1 MEALKADVNF
11 KEVIKDIINTAAK
24 KRPALSQL
32 EVKRPTQRE
41 EEKLVFSEV
50 DIKRMNYKWLDLK
63 SILEG

>member
-1 MEALKADVNF
+1 MQALKAEVNF
-11 KEVIKDIINTAAK
+11 KEIIKDIINTAAK
-24 KRPALSQL
+24 KWPALSQL

-50 DIKRMNYKWLDLK
+50 DIKRMNYIWLDLK

>member
-1 MEALKADVNF
+1 LKAEVNF

-24 KRPALSQL
+24 KRPARSQL

-50 DIKRMNYKWLDLK
+50 DIKRMNFKWLELK

>member
-24 KRPALSQL
+24 KRPARYQL

-50 DIKRMNYKWLDLK
+50 DIKRMN
-63 SILEG
+63 